1 MSLFRECVATLDP
14 YCGWSNNKCTTFENK
29 GKKYDPN
36 SVIVTL
42 SKLLRCSKV
51 RTKDIYKLFS
61 RDVMAAML
69 VQQNIPWENKLCV
82 LANKFHQV
90 NII

>member
-1 MSLFRECVATLDP
+1 MDP
-14 YCGWSNNKCTTFENK
+14 YCGWSNNKCTTYENK
-29 GKKYDPN
+29 KEKYDPN
-36 SVIVTL
+36 SVTL
-42 SKLLRCSKV
+42 RNFLRWSKV

-69 VQQNIPWENKLCV
+69 VQQNIPSEIKLCV

>member
-1 MSLFRECVATLDP
+1 MDP
-14 YCGWSNNKCTTFENK
+14 YCGWSKNKCTTFENK
-29 GKKYDPN
+29 EEKYDPN

-42 SKLLRCSKV
+42 SNFLLWSKV

-69 VQQNIPWENKLCV
+69 VQQNIPSEIKLCV
-82 LANKFHQV
+82 LANKFHEV
-90 NII
+90 NIM